1 MAVYTQLS
9 DDELSALLAAYDI
22 GEART
27 FKGIAEG
34 VENSNFLLETGA
46 GRFFLTIFE
55 KRVARADLPF
65 FMDIMVRLAAAGFP
79 APRPMRTRANALL
92 SEVRGKACAIVTFV
106 SGVSPRR
113 PSAAQC
119 RALGVKLAEMHA
131 ILAPMQG
138 ARANALSLDA
148 WAPLVQPRLAL
159 AEKLRPGLAA
169 DLDRDL
175 AELAHAW
182 PSGLPRG
189 VIHADL
195 FPDNALLLGETVTGV
210 IDFYFACEDALA
222 YDLAVCLNAWCF
234 EEGRSY
240 NLTKGR
246 ALIAGYE
253 SVRALTNEERA
264 ALPTLCRGAAMR
276 FFATRL
282 ADWAETPV
290 GALVQPKDPLEYADR
305 LEFHRRVKNARGYG
319 AT

>member
-1 MAVYTQLS
+1 MAVYTDLS
-9 DDELSALLAAYDI
+9 DDELTALLAAYDI
-22 GEART
+22 GQARA

-34 VENSNFLLETGA
+34 VENSNFLLETDA
-46 GRFFLTIFE
+46 GRFILTIFE

-65 FMDIMVRLAAAGFP
+65 FMDVMARLAAAGFP
-79 APRPMRTRANALL
+79 APRPMPTRAGALL
-92 SEVRGKACAIVTFV
+92 GEVRGKACAIVTFV

-148 WAPLVQPRLAL
+148 WAPLVRPRLAL
-159 AEKLRPGLAA
+159 AEHLRPGLAA
-169 DLDRDL
+169 ELEGDL
-175 AELAHAW
+175 AELDGAW

-195 FPDNALLLGETVTGV
+195 FPDNALLLGDAVTGV
-210 IDFYFACEDALA
+210 IDFYFACDDALA

-240 NLTKGR
+240 NITKGR

-253 SVRALTNEERA
+253 SVRVLTAEERA

-276 FFATRL
+276 FLATRL
-282 ADWAETPV
+282 ADWAETPA
-290 GALVQPKDPLEYADR
+290 GALVRPKDPMEYADK
-305 LEFHRRVKNARGYG
+305 LAFHRKAVRVGDYG
-319 AT
+319 G